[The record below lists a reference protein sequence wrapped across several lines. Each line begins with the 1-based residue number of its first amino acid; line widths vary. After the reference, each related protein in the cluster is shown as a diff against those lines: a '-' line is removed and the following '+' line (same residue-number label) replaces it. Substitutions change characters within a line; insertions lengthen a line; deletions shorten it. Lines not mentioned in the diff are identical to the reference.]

1 MKDSLTSAELVQITG
16 SAKRLP
22 KSVSGLK
29 PTNPAFKVVNSAPIT
44 AAATRLSET
53 VASPDHSQKAPMA
66 LCLTGALISMVQNP
80 SSLFPAHMAPA
91 TFRKQ
96 SPNSSASCVSILEPA
111 ALQEQRL
118 LKQVIEPYIRNATM
132 IISLIAVIL
141 FVGLVGV
148 ALLGGRLGRLLPEEQ
163 LSAESKD
170 AVKLAM
176 GLIATM
182 TAVLLG
188 LLISSAKG
196 TFDTAQS
203 EVMQMAAKVA
213 LLDRVL
219 ALYGPE
225 AAEARR
231 ALRDAVADA
240 ARRAWPANG
249 SAPVRLDPNE
259 QMGDAVYVA
268 IHRLTPH
275 DDAQRTLKTQAAT
288 LMVQLGELR
297 SLLQAQSIPAVSK
310 PLLIALVSWL
320 VVIFFGF
327 SLVAPANATSTLA
340 LVAGAFSV
348 AGAVFLILEL
358 DHPFAGVIRIP
369 SEPMTNTLNHLAKE
383 TS

>member
-1 MKDSLTSAELVQITG
+1 
-16 SAKRLP
+16 
-22 KSVSGLK
+22 
-29 PTNPAFKVVNSAPIT
+29 
-44 AAATRLSET
+44 
-53 VASPDHSQKAPMA
+53 
-66 LCLTGALISMVQNP
+66 
-80 SSLFPAHMAPA
+80 
-91 TFRKQ
+91 
-96 SPNSSASCVSILEPA
+96 
-111 ALQEQRL
+111 
-118 LKQVIEPYIRNATM
+118 M

-231 ALRDAVADA
+231 ALRDAVAHA
-240 ARRAWPANG
+240 GRRAWPPNA
-249 SAPVRLDPNE
+249 SAPARWHPKE
-259 QMGDAVYVA
+259 QRGDAA
-268 IHRLTPH
+268 
-275 DDAQRTLKTQAAT
+275 
-288 LMVQLGELR
+288 
-297 SLLQAQSIPAVSK
+297 S
-310 PLLIALVSWL
+310 
-320 VVIFFGF
+320 
-327 SLVAPANATSTLA
+327 LA
-340 LVAGAFSV
+340 L
-348 AGAVFLILEL
+348 
-358 DHPFAGVIRIP
+358 R
-369 SEPMTNTLNHLAKE
+369 
-383 TS
+383 